1 MHQFVSLFR
10 LNMSTHTLQCI
21 KSDPT
26 KATGLQPEV
35 CKQNDFPYCPYF
47 PFKKNFFGETMI
59 KLNYGTRSDASL
71 KLVMLR
77 KHCHR

>member
-26 KATGLQPEV
+26 KATGLQLEV
-35 CKQNDFPYCPYF
+35 CKQDDYLTVLIFPS
-47 PFKKNFFGETMI
+47 KRNFLY
-59 KLNYGTRSDASL
+59 KQ
-71 KLVMLR
+71 
-77 KHCHR
+77 